1 MSEGEEGLLEE
12 RGRVYDLYC
21 WHLALY
27 VPLKL
32 SADHEYAFLRS
43 RWLAWKID
51 GIECILEKKI

>member
-43 RWLAWKID
+43 R
-51 GIECILEKKI
+51 